1 MQRIKN
7 FSIGNKVRT
16 VVIFLSL
23 MLVIS
28 SVFGIYKVKVISDE
42 FNIIQ
47 TEAIPLTALVSD
59 ITIKQLE
66 EEILLEQILHASNI
80 STNTAGVDM
89 SKLRQKVT
97 LLSKDV
103 DHEVKQA
110 EAILH
115 EARTHSLDASIDNE
129 MRLLERGFLMVEQQH
144 KDFEVLV
151 ESMLNSI
158 TQGLPVDN
166 EKVAKF
172 QRTREVLDTLLVAM
186 LHQIEAMIAHTAQ
199 KVLIDEKIA
208 LYSMVIIAV
217 FSLLVS
223 TLLSS
228 SVIKSIVLPIEG
240 MKKTLHTM
248 AVSNDLT
255 ARIPVIY
262 KDEVGEMSTIF
273 NQFVDKVQGI
283 ITDISSSAEQ
293 LSMAAEETSNVSGE
307 TTRDVIKQKDETTQV
322 ASAINQVSAS
332 VQEVAV
338 SAENASLAASDGDS
352 QSRAGKEVVD
362 GVVVSIERLSK
373 EMADSSQVVH
383 TLKADSENIGAV
395 LDVIKNIAEQTSLLA
410 LNAAIEAARAG
421 EQGRG
426 FTVVADEVRAL
437 AQKTQES
444 TSKIE
449 GLISAIQIAS
459 DNACNSMENNKNSMN
474 KLLVK
479 TSDAS
484 TSLAAITD
492 SVSSIF
498 EMNTMIATAAE
509 QQTQVVEEINRN
521 VHNIQQIS
529 ESTATAS
536 GQTSQAS
543 NEIAELSEH
552 LKSMTQEFK
561 VA

>member
-1 MQRIKN
+1 
-7 FSIGNKVRT
+7 
-16 VVIFLSL
+16 
-23 MLVIS
+23 VIS

-47 TEAIPLTALVSD
+47 SEAIPLAALVSD
-59 ITIKQLE
+59 IAIKQLE

-80 STNTAGVDM
+80 STNTSVDV

-103 DHEVKQA
+103 DYEVKEA

-115 EARTHSLDASIDNE
+115 EARTHALDASIENE

-144 KDFEVLV
+144 KEFEVLV
-151 ESMLNSI
+151 ESMLSSI
-158 TQGLPVDN
+158 AQGLPVDN
-166 EKVAKF
+166 ERVAKF
-172 QRTREVLDTLLVAM
+172 QRAREVLDTLLVAM
-186 LHQIEAMIAHTAQ
+186 VEQIEAMTAHTAQ
-199 KVLIDEKIA
+199 KVVIDEKIA

-228 SVIKSIVLPIEG
+228 SVIKSIVLPIES
-240 MKKTLHTM
+240 MKKTLNRM

-255 ARIPVIY
+255 ARIPVVY
-262 KDEVGEMSTIF
+262 KDEIGEMSAVF
-273 NQFVDKVQGI
+273 NKFVDKVQSI

-293 LSMAAEETSNVSGE
+293 LSMAAEETSNVSDE
-307 TTRDVIKQKDETTQV
+307 TTGDVVKQKDETTQV
-322 ASAINQVSAS
+322 ASAVNQVSAS

-352 QSRAGKEVVD
+352 QSRAGKEVVE
-362 GVVVSIERLSK
+362 GIVVSIERLSK

-449 GLISAIQIAS
+449 GLISAIEVAS
-459 DNACNSMENNKNSMN
+459 DNACASMENNKDSMDR
-474 KLLVK
+474 LLVK

-492 SVSSIF
+492 SVSSIY

-529 ESTATAS
+529 EATATAS
-536 GQTSQAS
+536 RQTSQAS
-543 NEIAELSEH
+543 QEIAELSEH